1 MTEAPRIAI
10 IGGGLAGLAAAAAL
24 ASLGFTA
31 EVFEEVQSLS
41 EVGAGVNISQR
52 GIPVLRAMGSLSEQ
66 RCKSLPPA
74 SICST
79 NSCAEK
85 KLLAFCR

>member
-24 ASLGFTA
+24 ARLGFTA
-31 EVFEEVQSLS
+31 EVFEEAQSLG

-52 GIPVLRAMGSLSEQ
+52 AIRVL
-66 RCKSLPPA
+66 
-74 SICST
+74 
-79 NSCAEK
+79 
-85 KLLAFCR
+85 